1 MKKQLLTSQSTKGSA
16 QKKEELQNLKSQNKS
31 YVATAKNW
39 LSLSA
44 DQRSI
49 SEFSSKSK
57 EQKNREENRYGVSME
72 DQSFSKRLLD
82 DERNVLLDEIN
93 DIERSSMPGTMLP
106 GVIEDHGE
114 DLESQNL
121 NKK

>member
-1 MKKQLLTSQSTKGSA
+1 MK
-16 QKKEELQNLKSQNKS
+16 NLKSLSKS

-44 DQRSI
+44 DQRSN

-82 DERNVLLDEIN
+82 DERNSLLDEIN
-93 DIERSSMPGTMLP
+93 DIERSSLPGTMLP

-114 DLESQNL
+114 DLESQNM

>member
-16 QKKEELQNLKSQNKS
+16 QKKEELQNLKIQNKS

>member
-16 QKKEELQNLKSQNKS
+16 QKKEELQNLKIQNKS

-57 EQKNREENRYGVSME
+57 EQKNREDNRYGVSME

>member
-1 MKKQLLTSQSTKGSA
+1 
-16 QKKEELQNLKSQNKS
+16 
-31 YVATAKNW
+31 
-39 LSLSA
+39 
-44 DQRSI
+44 
-49 SEFSSKSK
+49 
-57 EQKNREENRYGVSME
+57 ME

>member
-106 GVIEDHGE
+106 GVIEDHRE